1 MLAPR
6 TFETLSVYYYM
17 KYIIL
22 DLERNIGYSKSAH
35 RFVNEIIEFGA
46 VKVDDSFQVVDEFSR
61 LIAPRVKKRLSG
73 RVKELTHLTNEDV
86 ADGADFLSVSRAF
99 TEFVGD
105 GAVMTWGTT
114 DIHTL
119 MENYLLYT
127 NDNHI
132 PFLHRY
138 CDLQEYCEKAID
150 RYDEGNQIG
159 LGRFAEIIG
168 VEFSEEEQHRATAD
182 AYLSLKCLR
191 HVLGGYPLES
201 CLLQADCEAFYD
213 RIQFKNYFITDLS
226 SPDVD
231 RAQLKF
237 RCESCGKQARRM
249 KKWRLRNKSF
259 NADFYCQACDR
270 RFSAR
275 VSFKKRY
282 DGVKVTRKI
291 IS

>member
-1 MLAPR
+1 MINIKN
-6 TFETLSVYYYM
+6 Y
-17 KYIIL
+17 
-22 DLERNIGYSKSAH
+22 LE
-35 RFVNEIIEFGA
+35 
-46 VKVDDSFQVVDEFSR
+46 
-61 LIAPRVKKRLSG
+61 
-73 RVKELTHLTNEDV
+73 
-86 ADGADFLSVSRAF
+86 DGA
-99 TEFVGD
+99 
-105 GAVMTWGTT
+105 
-114 DIHTL
+114 
-119 MENYLLYT
+119 NY
-127 NDNHI
+127 
-132 PFLHRY
+132 
-138 CDLQEYCEKAID
+138 KAQAI
-150 RYDEGNQIG
+150 
-159 LGRFAEIIG
+159 LAIIRG
-168 VEFSEEEQHRATAD
+168 MV
-182 AYLSLKCLR
+182 
-191 HVLGGYPLES
+191 
-201 CLLQADCEAFYD
+201 DCEAFYD